1 MNGFFNPSNIL
12 AIKLDDLIKIFLTGF
27 ILWVIYERRKR
38 SIISKQ
44 QEAEKQKLYQIS
56 VLKEIQDKISYSLDV
71 EEIIDIITRS
81 LKNLFSYSTA
91 SSIVIKEDK
100 LIFKTYAEESVNR
113 TFIEQVKKS
122 MLASISALLPNPPV
136 YIDEKLSGISLDE
149 TNKLPLAS
157 FFHIPLI
164 INNKVMG
171 LINVS
176 STTPNLYKEG
186 AVTILYQITENA
198 SNALTRLREVLEAE
212 ESKLTSMIGSLVDGV
227 FMVDSKIRL
236 LIINDAAKKFL
247 NIHRGNVTILDILN
261 EMSGKYDLLGKINE
275 SMSSKKAIEEKEVV
289 IGDNIFQ
296 IFLTPVFNSSE
307 QETQHVIGT
316 SILMHDITIEKN
328 LSKIK
333 EDFTNMMVHELR
345 SPLTAIKDSSELM
358 LEEKKLKAVERK
370 QLLGIIDSQT
380 KMLLNQIGSILDAS
394 KIEAGRFTI
403 QKYPNDLNEL
413 INDVVDT
420 FAPQAIKKNI
430 EVNSYLPNALPQVNF
445 DKIRINQVLNN
456 LVSNSLKFTSPG
468 GKITVFGEIDHDCVT
483 VSVSD
488 TGMGISEEDQ
498 KDLFS
503 KFYQIRKTPLELAK
517 KGTGLGLYIV
527 KGIVEAHGGQVLVK
541 SDVGKGTTISFTLP
555 LSWNILRENQNHTRS
570 FSASITSVN

>member
-1 MNGFFNPSNIL
+1 
-12 AIKLDDLIKIFLTGF
+12 
-27 ILWVIYERRKR
+27 
-38 SIISKQ
+38 
-44 QEAEKQKLYQIS
+44 
-56 VLKEIQDKISYSLDV
+56 
-71 EEIIDIITRS
+71 
-81 LKNLFSYSTA
+81 
-91 SSIVIKEDK
+91 
-100 LIFKTYAEESVNR
+100 
-113 TFIEQVKKS
+113 
-122 MLASISALLPNPPV
+122 MLASISALLPNPPMF
-136 YIDEKLSGISLDE
+136 IDEKLSGISLDE
-149 TNKLPLAS
+149 ANRLPLAS

-176 STTPNLYKEG
+176 STTPNLYKED

-236 LIINDAAKKFL
+236 LIINDAARKFL
-247 NIHRGNVTILDILN
+247 SIQRENVTILDILN

-275 SMSSKKAIEEKEVV
+275 SVSSKETIEEKEVV
-289 IGDNIFQ
+289 IGENTFQ
-296 IFLTPVFNSSE
+296 IFLTPVFNSKE
-307 QETQHVIGT
+307 LETQHVIGT

-358 LEEKKLKAVERK
+358 LEEKKLKAEERK

-403 QKYPNDLNEL
+403 QKYPNDLNEV

-420 FAPQAIKKNI
+420 FAPQAIKKNL
-430 EVNSYLPNALPQVNF
+430 ELNSYVPNTLPQVNF
-445 DKIRINQVLNN
+445 DKIRITQVLNN
-456 LVSNSLKFTSPG
+456 LVSNSLKFTPQG
-468 GKITVFGEIDHDCVT
+468 GKITVFGEINPDTIT

-503 KFYQIRKTPLELAK
+503 KFYQIRKTPHELAK
-517 KGTGLGLYIV
+517 KGSGLGLYIV

-541 SDVGKGTTISFTLP
+541 SEVGQGTTISFTLP
-555 LSWNILRENQNHTRS
+555 LSVDILHENQSYTRP